1 MLLVIFST
9 GKQST
14 QVMKKR
20 KHLNVSFVEQ
30 VLKRKTSAQKI
41 LRKKNH
47 YVSNQKSQ
55 AWKLT
60 ELLTFIVPNQFNI
73 QGHGKWGGGARGEN
87 APLVF
92 WGKRHK
98 IPLKFCL
105 LCMVLKYSAKP
116 EFRGLQC
123 PCHLSL
129 CSKTLTGRG
138 HI

>member
-1 MLLVIFST
+1 MLSVIFTT

-20 KHLNVSFVEQ
+20 NHLNVSFVEQ

-73 QGHGKWGGGARGEN
+73 QGRGKWGGGDRGEC

-92 WGKRHK
+92 FGGEKAQNS
-98 IPLKFCL
+98 P
-105 LCMVLKYSAKP
+105 
-116 EFRGLQC
+116 
-123 PCHLSL
+123 
-129 CSKTLTGRG
+129 
-138 HI
+138 